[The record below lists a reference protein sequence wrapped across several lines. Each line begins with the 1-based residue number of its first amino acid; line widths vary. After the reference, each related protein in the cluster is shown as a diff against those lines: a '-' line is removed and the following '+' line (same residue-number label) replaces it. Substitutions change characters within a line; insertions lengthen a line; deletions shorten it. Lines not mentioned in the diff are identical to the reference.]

1 MVRPQVTLA
10 ECGVEG
16 SKCRRKKRMGF
27 QGTIGAMVKSLTRR
41 RFKFESQ
48 RVPCVTLFGLHSR
61 VCFLAVS
68 ERGMVLYGSGVQL

>member
-41 RFKFESQ
+41 RFEFDCQ
-48 RVPCVTLFGLHSR
+48 RVPCVAFFGPLAR
-61 VCFLAVS
+61 VLPRC
-68 ERGMVLYGSGVQL
+68 Q